1 MNTRARFEE
10 IWPVPEGVCWSPV
23 FGAYVCAHGSP
34 VKIEC
39 MELNLRLDTFTRCQ
53 ETTDVYVS
61 LVDELVGEIEK
72 FERAKDLWLP
82 EYVEAGRCEDAA
94 ALHTMR
100 GSYLFTLDRAK
111 QIMEQKK

>member
-1 MNTRARFEE
+1 MDTRARFEE
-10 IWPVPEGVCWSPV
+10 IWPVPEGVEWSPV

-61 LVDELVGEIEK
+61 LVEEMVDEISQDPYPG
-72 FERAKDLWLP
+72 DW
-82 EYVEAGRCEDAA
+82 Y
-94 ALHTMR
+94 
-100 GSYLFTLDRAK
+100 YRAK
-111 QIMEQKK
+111 QILEQKK